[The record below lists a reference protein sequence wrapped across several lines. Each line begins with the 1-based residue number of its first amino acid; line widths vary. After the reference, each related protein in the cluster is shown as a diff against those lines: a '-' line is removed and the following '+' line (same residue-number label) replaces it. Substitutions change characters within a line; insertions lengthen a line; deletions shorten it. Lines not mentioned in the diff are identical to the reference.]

1 MPQTTAPTPTATSTA
16 ETPAPVEGTPP
27 VRARHHDID
36 TDVEELAAAAA
47 AAPAGQAADLRERM
61 VLAALPLADAIAL
74 RYAGR
79 GIETDDLLQVA
90 RTALV
95 KAVLTGTAPAPAPG
109 SPPTPPRRS
118 PGRSSAGSATTAGR
132 CAHPG
137 GSRSCGPRSVT
148 EEERLRHHLAR
159 DPHDTETRRRPH
171 RHHRRRRRGPL
182 RSAGYHA
189 TSLDAPTPAGT
200 PLADHLLTTD
210 CPTTTIDLH
219 DALRQAI
226 THLTDRERLV
236 LRLRFVDELTQ
247 TQIGDRIGVSQM
259 QVSRILRTTL
269 TRLRTHL
276 QDTDTTPHTHTPAA

>member
-1 MPQTTAPTPTATSTA
+1 MLGIIGRFARQVRQ
-16 ETPAPVEGTPP
+16 PA
-27 VRARHHDID
+27 
-36 TDVEELAAAAA
+36 LAAAAVA
-47 AAPAGQAADLRERM
+47 IMLPAL
-61 VLAALPLADAIAL
+61 VVPSLARGPDAIA
-74 RYAGR
+74 
-79 GIETDDLLQVA
+79 DVA
-90 RTALV
+90 EA
-95 KAVLTGTAPAPAPG
+95 
-109 SPPTPPRRS
+109 
-118 PGRSSAGSATTAGR
+118 
-132 CAHPG
+132 
-137 GSRSCGPRSVT
+137 RSC
-148 EEERLRHHLAR
+148 
-159 DPHDTETRRRPH
+159 
-171 RHHRRRRRGPL
+171 
-182 RSAGYHA
+182 SAGYHA

>member
-16 ETPAPVEGTPP
+16 ETPTPVGGAAPAGS
-27 VRARHHDID
+27 RHHDID
-36 TDVEELAAAAA
+36 TDVEELATAAAA
-47 AAPAGQAADLRERM
+47 ATTEQAAELRERM

-95 KAVLTGTAPAPAPG
+95 KAVHRYRPGTGPGFAAYAAPTISG
-109 SPPTPPRRS
+109 EVKRWFRDHGWSVRPPRRIQEL
-118 PGRSSAGSATTAGR
+118 RAAL
-132 CAHPG
+132 
-137 GSRSCGPRSVT
+137 VT

-159 DPHDTETRRRPH
+159 DPHDTEIAAVLTVSTADVAEARSC
-171 RHHRRRRRGPL
+171 
-182 RSAGYHA
+182 SAGYHA

-210 CPTTTIDLH
+210 CPTTTYDLH

-247 TQIGDRIGVSQM
+247 TQIGDHIGVSQM